1 MKLSEVKLDQKIVG
15 VYSILG
21 IICGF
26 VSNYFTATS
35 LSYSLMIPLGIYAIS
50 TVPLLRLTKEQKT
63 QTVVSGSILTF
74 LLVWVMVW
82 VFLYNI

>member
-1 MKLSEVKLDQKIVG
+1 MSEVKLDQKIVG